1 MLREEEK
8 EVLADL
14 RELEADQAYCAS
26 DSDESWGNNES
37 EVVYEWKASS
47 MINYTECLTCTLKNC
62 AK

>member
-26 DSDESWGNNES
+26 VSDESWGNDES
-37 EVVYEWKASS
+37 EVVYEWKDFF
-47 MINYTECLTCTLKNC
+47 ND
-62 AK
+62 

>member
-26 DSDESWGNNES
+26 DSDESWGNDES
-37 EVVYEWKASS
+37 EVVYEWKD
-47 MINYTECLTCTLKNC
+47 TECLTCALENC